1 MAFLDA
7 YYLNMVALDAGWP
20 NDFILY
26 VRPIY
31 VLHTVPVYLQ
41 TPQI

>member
-1 MAFLDA
+1 MAFLNA

-26 VRPIY
+26 VIYY